1 MRINSE
7 DDLKEI
13 ENEIISSRADAIMA
27 ANSENSAV
35 SKNNPKQ
42 LKFAE
47 QSNLSSEC
55 KMNISLYLF
64 LHYINKLRFFHLQ

>member
-13 ENEIISSRADAIMA
+13 ENEIISNRADAILA

-35 SKNNPKQ
+35 SKTNPKQ

-47 QSNLSSEC
+47 QSNQSSEC
-55 KMNISLYLF
+55 KITISLYIF
-64 LHYINKLRFFHLQ
+64 